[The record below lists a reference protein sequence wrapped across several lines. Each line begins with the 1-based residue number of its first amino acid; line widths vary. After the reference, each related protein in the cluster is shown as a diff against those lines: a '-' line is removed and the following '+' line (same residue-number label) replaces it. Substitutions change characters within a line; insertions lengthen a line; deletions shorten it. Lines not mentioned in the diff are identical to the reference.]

1 MRNQIYKIQAPQE
14 LSSSSNKLFLY
25 LLYMLKSISKE
36 QNENKIKMKFKN
48 VTEMSQVIFK
58 NQYES
63 DILPEQ

>member
-14 LSSSSNKLFLY
+14 LSSSSNKFILY

-58 NQYES
+58 NQCES